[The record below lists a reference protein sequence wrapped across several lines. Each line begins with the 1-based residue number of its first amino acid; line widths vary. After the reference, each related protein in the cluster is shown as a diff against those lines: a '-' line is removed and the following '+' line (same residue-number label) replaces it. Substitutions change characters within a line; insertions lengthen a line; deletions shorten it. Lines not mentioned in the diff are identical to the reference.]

1 MEDNDMIN
9 LWKLQDAK
17 LNRSLAISAQLL
29 HEVKAQKAKNSLRT
43 FTQFKTLGVMVAVIY
58 MLLIAGALAIAIINY
73 SSAVNYFL
81 VSMGAIFIINIKAL
95 ADYIKHLIWIGNI
108 DYDGSVV
115 TIQQKLAKLQ
125 LSIINHNRI
134 VLLQL
139 PFWSTFFLSDK
150 WFPQHTPWGF
160 IVLQIVITGSF
171 TWLAIWLYINHVP
184 ANMDKKWFKIL
195 FNGSGGKA
203 ISKAMTYYNEI
214 EEFKAPSAP

>member
-17 LNRSLAISAQLL
+17 LNRSLAISTQLL
-29 HEVKAQKAKNSLRT
+29 HEVKAQKAKNALRT

-58 MLLIAGALAIAIINY
+58 MLLIAGALAIAIIHY

-108 DYDGSVV
+108 DYDGNVV

-160 IVLQIVITGSF
+160 IVLQIIITGSF
-171 TWLAIWLYINHVP
+171 TWLAIWLYINQIP
-184 ANMDKKWFKIL
+184 ANMDKKWFKVL

-203 ISKAMTYYNEI
+203 VNKAMAYYNEI
-214 EEFKAPSAP
+214 EEFKAPPAP